1 MRRHATT
8 LKVIVLAVAWLMLA
22 GCSAVSS
29 LLPWHTKTASVS
41 SMRVAAPPGAN
52 LNSATMLD
60 LVFVY
65 DTTSAGMLP
74 KTGPEWFAQ
83 KASLQNGLG
92 RAIDVVSLQIPP
104 AMVIDPVTLP
114 SRASKALAVYG
125 FANYQSPD
133 GQARIDLTR
142 FRHPVIWLAP
152 TQISV
157 TEQ

>member
-1 MRRHATT
+1 MRARIATSR
-8 LKVIVLAVAWLMLA
+8 IAVLAVACWVLA
-22 GCSAVSS
+22 ACSTLSN
-29 LLPWHTKTASVS
+29 LLPWHTKTTSVTS
-41 SMRVAAPPGAN
+41 VRVAAPPGAN

-65 DTTSAGMLP
+65 DTTSAAMLP
-74 KTGPEWFAQ
+74 KTGPDWFAQ
-83 KASLQNGLG
+83 KTSLQNGLG
-92 RAIDVVSLQIPP
+92 PAIDVVSLQVPP
-104 AMVIDPVTLP
+104 ATVIDTVSLP
-114 SRASKALAVYG
+114 KRAGKALTVYG

-133 GQARIDLTR
+133 GQARIDLTQ

>member
-1 MRRHATT
+1 MRPRTAT
-8 LKVIVLAVAWLMLA
+8 LKIIVLAALVLMLA
-22 GCSAVSS
+22 GCSAMSN

-41 SMRVAAPPGAN
+41 RVRVAAPPGAN

-65 DTTSAGMLP
+65 DTASTGMLP

-83 KASLQNGLG
+83 KAALQNGLAG
-92 RAIDVVSLQIPP
+92 TIDVVSLQVPP
-104 AMVIDPVTLP
+104 AMVIDPVSLP
-114 SRASKALAVYG
+114 KRASKALVVYG

-133 GQARIDLTR
+133 GQARLDLTR
-142 FRHPVIWLAP
+142 FRHAVIWLGS